1 MTPQEQQQIADHA
14 AARQAVLDKFPN
26 PEAVI
31 DDADCKYLTAA
42 EVKSVIN
49 SGRLAGVGAD
59 RRIRDR
65 A

>member
-1 MTPQEQQQIADHA
+1 MTPQEQQQIADRA
-14 AARQAVLDKFPN
+14 AARQAVLDKFPDGSA
-26 PEAVI
+26 EI
-31 DDADCKYLTAA
+31 TDADCKYLSAS

-59 RRIRDR
+59 RRIRGR